1 MKYCSKCGS
10 QIEEDAIICPNCGRQ
25 VEALKQEESS
35 GLSVAALIFSI
46 LGGWLGL
53 VLDIIGLCTL
63 KDERNKRRCKI
74 GLGIV
79 IAWVVIFVIILA
91 CV

>member
-1 MKYCSKCGS
+1 MKYCKHCGGEINDEAVVCS
-10 QIEEDAIICPNCGRQ
+10 HCGCQ
-25 VEALKQEESS
+25 VEEIKQQESS

-53 VLDIIGLCTL
+53 VLDIVGLCTL
-63 KDERNKRRCKI
+63 KEKKNRTRCKI

-79 IAWVVIFVIILA
+79 VAWIVLFVIIFICL
-91 CV
+91 